1 MKMVVRL
8 HMRRTPK
15 YVTDQA
21 KAWRPYNNMDDD
33 YYLQSDSIE
42 NAITV
47 DDMYDEARGLM
58 SDYMDEDIVEHMETG
73 DVQQWLMETA
83 MDARQGEDLEL
94 ALEAKHTLYQIKAK
108 LDRMYDAL
116 PSFPEA
122 EKQWSKEELANALQE
137 K

>member
-1 MKMVVRL
+1 MK
-8 HMRRTPK
+8 RTPK
-15 YVTDQA
+15 YVTQA
-21 KAWRPYNNMDDD
+21 AKDWRPWNNMNDEDF
-33 YYLQSDSIE
+33 LTSDSIE

-47 DDMYDEARGLM
+47 DDMYDEARELM
-58 SDYMDEDIVEHMETG
+58 GDYMDEDIVEHMEAD

-83 MDARQGEDLEL
+83 MDARQGDDLEL
-94 ALEAKHTLYQIKAK
+94 ALEAKHTLYKVKAK

-122 EKQWSKEELANALQE
+122 EKQWSKQELAETLKE

>member
-1 MKMVVRL
+1 
-8 HMRRTPK
+8 MRRTPK
-15 YVTDQA
+15 YVSEA
-21 KAWRPYNNMDDD
+21 GKKWRPWNVMNDDD
-33 YYLQSDSIE
+33 LQSDSIE

-58 SDYMDEDIVEHMETG
+58 SDYMDEDIVEHMEAG
-73 DVQQWLMETA
+73 DIDQWLMETA
-83 MDARQGEDLEL
+83 MDARQGDDLEL
-94 ALEAKHTLYQIKAK
+94 ALEAKHTLYKIKAK

-122 EKQWSKEELANALQE
+122 EKQWSKQQLAETLQE

>member
-1 MKMVVRL
+1 MKMGVRL
-8 HMRRTPK
+8 YMRKTPK
-15 YVTDQA
+15 YVSEA
-21 KAWRPYNNMDDD
+21 GKKWRPWNVMNDD
-33 YYLQSDSIE
+33 YFEPEDI
-42 NAITV
+42 AV

-58 SDYMDEDIVEHMETG
+58 SDYMDEDIVEHMEAG
-73 DVQQWLMETA
+73 DVDQWLMETA

-94 ALEAKHTLYQIKAK
+94 ALEAKHTLYKIKAK

-122 EKQWSKEELANALQE
+122 EKQWSKEELATALQE

>member
-1 MKMVVRL
+1 
-8 HMRRTPK
+8 MRRTPK
-15 YVTDQA
+15 YVSEA
-21 KAWRPYNNMDDD
+21 GKKWRPWNVMNDDD
-33 YYLQSDSIE
+33 LQSDSIE

-58 SDYMDEDIVEHMETG
+58 SDYMDEDIVQQMEAG
-73 DVQQWLMETA
+73 DIDQWLMETA
-83 MDARQGEDLEL
+83 MDARQGDDLEL
-94 ALEAKHTLYQIKAK
+94 ALEAKHTLYQIKSK

-122 EKQWSKEELANALQE
+122 EKQWSKQQLAETLQE

>member
-8 HMRRTPK
+8 HMRKTPK
-15 YVTDQA
+15 YVTQA
-21 KAWRPYNNMDDD
+21 AKDWRPWNNMNDEDF
-33 YYLQSDSIE
+33 LTSDSIE

>member
-1 MKMVVRL
+1 MVVRL
-8 HMRRTPK
+8 YMRKTPK
-15 YVTDQA
+15 YVSEA
-21 KAWRPYNNMDDD
+21 GKKWRPWNNMSDD
-33 YYLQSDSIE
+33 YFEPEDIS
-42 NAITV
+42 V

-58 SDYMDEDIVEHMETG
+58 SDYMDEDIVEHMEAG
-73 DVQQWLMETA
+73 DVDQWLMETA

-94 ALEAKHTLYQIKAK
+94 ALEAKHTLYKIKAK

-122 EKQWSKEELANALQE
+122 EKQWSKQQLAEALQE

>member
-1 MKMVVRL
+1 MVVRL
-8 HMRRTPK
+8 YMKRTPK
-15 YVTDQA
+15 YVSEA
-21 KAWRPYNNMDDD
+21 GKKWKPWNNMNDEDF
-33 YYLQSDSIE
+33 LTSDSIE

-58 SDYMDEDIVEHMETG
+58 SDYMDEDIVEHMEAG
-73 DVQQWLMETA
+73 DIDQWLMETA
-83 MDARQGEDLEL
+83 MDARQGDDLEL
-94 ALEAKHTLYQIKAK
+94 ALEAKHTLYKIKAK

-122 EKQWSKEELANALQE
+122 EKQWSKQQLAETLKE

>member
-1 MKMVVRL
+1 MGVRL
-8 HMRRTPK
+8 YMRKTPK
-15 YVTDQA
+15 YVSEA
-21 KAWRPYNNMDDD
+21 GKKWRPWNVMNDD
-33 YYLQSDSIE
+33 YFEPEDI
-42 NAITV
+42 AV

-58 SDYMDEDIVEHMETG
+58 SDYMDEDIVEHMEAG
-73 DVQQWLMETA
+73 DVDQWLMETA

-94 ALEAKHTLYQIKAK
+94 ALEAKHTLYKIKAK

-122 EKQWSKEELANALQE
+122 EKQWSKQQLAEALQE

>member
-1 MKMVVRL
+1 MKMGVRL
-8 HMRRTPK
+8 YMRKTPK
-15 YVTDQA
+15 YVSEA
-21 KAWRPYNNMDDD
+21 GKKWRPWNVMNDD
-33 YYLQSDSIE
+33 YFEPEDI
-42 NAITV
+42 AV

-58 SDYMDEDIVEHMETG
+58 SDYMDEDIVEHMEAG
-73 DVQQWLMETA
+73 DVDQWLMETA

-94 ALEAKHTLYQIKAK
+94 ALEAKHTLYKIKAK

-122 EKQWSKEELANALQE
+122 EKQWSKQELATALQE

>member
-1 MKMVVRL
+1 
-8 HMRRTPK
+8 MRRTPK
-15 YVTDQA
+15 YVSEA
-21 KAWRPYNNMDDD
+21 GKKWRPWNVMNDDD
-33 YYLQSDSIE
+33 LQSDSIE

-58 SDYMDEDIVEHMETG
+58 SDYMDEDIVQHMEAG
-73 DVQQWLMETA
+73 DIDQWLMETA
-83 MDARQGEDLEL
+83 MDARQGDDLEL
-94 ALEAKHTLYQIKAK
+94 ALEAKHTLYKIKAK

-122 EKQWSKEELANALQE
+122 EKQWSKQQLAETLQE

>member
-1 MKMVVRL
+1 MVVRL
-8 HMRRTPK
+8 YMRRTPK
-15 YVTDQA
+15 YVTQA
-21 KAWRPYNNMDDD
+21 AKDWRPWNNMNDEDF
-33 YYLQSDSIE
+33 LTSDSIE

-58 SDYMDEDIVEHMETG
+58 SDYMDEDIVEHMEAS

-83 MDARQGEDLEL
+83 MDARQGDDLEL
-94 ALEAKHTLYQIKAK
+94 ALEAKHTLYKIKAK

-122 EKQWSKEELANALQE
+122 EKQWSKQELAETLKE

>member
-1 MKMVVRL
+1 MKMGVRL
-8 HMRRTPK
+8 YMRKTPK
-15 YVTDQA
+15 YVSEA
-21 KAWRPYNNMDDD
+21 GKKWRPWNVMNDD
-33 YYLQSDSIE
+33 YFEPEDI
-42 NAITV
+42 AV

-58 SDYMDEDIVEHMETG
+58 SDYMDEEIVEHMEAG
-73 DVQQWLMETA
+73 DVDQWLMETA

-94 ALEAKHTLYQIKAK
+94 ALEAKHTLYKIKAK

-122 EKQWSKEELANALQE
+122 EKQWSKQQLAEALQE

>member
-1 MKMVVRL
+1 MVVRL
-8 HMRRTPK
+8 YMRRTPK
-15 YVTDQA
+15 YVSDA
-21 KAWRPYNNMDDD
+21 GKKWRPWNVMNDDD
-33 YYLQSDSIE
+33 YFEPED
-42 NAITV
+42 ITV

-58 SDYMDEDIVEHMETG
+58 SDYMDEDIVEHMEAG
-73 DVQQWLMETA
+73 DVDQWLMETA

-94 ALEAKHTLYQIKAK
+94 ALEAKHTLYKIKAK

-122 EKQWSKEELANALQE
+122 EKQWSKEELATALQE

>member
-1 MKMVVRL
+1 MVVRL
-8 HMRRTPK
+8 YMRRTPK
-15 YVTDQA
+15 YVSEA
-21 KAWRPYNNMDDD
+21 GKKWRPWNVMNDDD
-33 YYLQSDSIE
+33 LQSDSIE

-58 SDYMDEDIVEHMETG
+58 SDYMDEDIVQHMEAG
-73 DVQQWLMETA
+73 DIDQWLMETA
-83 MDARQGEDLEL
+83 MDARQGDDLEL
-94 ALEAKHTLYQIKAK
+94 ALEAKHTLYKIKAK

-122 EKQWSKEELANALQE
+122 EKQWSKQQLAETLQE